1 MSLEKYGRAI
11 QKSLF
16 VKNNQDSA
24 FPHTCENSKMF
35 NTKYF
40 SCVASNSDF
49 LHVIPV
55 RVIVPCFQR
64 AKPLKRQMY
73 SGSS

>member
-40 SCVASNSDF
+40 SCFNN
-49 LHVIPV
+49 
-55 RVIVPCFQR
+55 
-64 AKPLKRQMY
+64 KPPT
-73 SGSS
+73 S